1 MTAAAG
7 QTLSS
12 TDVFSIKSI
21 LVPLL
26 KRPRIAQLVK
36 WVVYCS
42 LIINFGIYLYDDW
55 AAFHSSLP
63 DDAPLSDVLER
74 FTTSVDM
81 LAWLGLVFL
90 FELET
95 YVLPDE
101 AFTPRVMK
109 AFLVARVICYVSIFL
124 AAYGYTVE
132 TLENYEITPADGV
145 TDLCQIADQGKFLQ
159 TDTINYVEI
168 TSENC
173 ADVATGPEFFTIAN
187 EVSLI
192 DAPTLAHVQ
201 WQGWIDVVNAYVWL
215 IVVALIEIE
224 VWLQGQ
230 DRFSSRLMKP
240 VRQIKSLGYVILSGN
255 AALWAATGYPM
266 YGWDAFLWIF
276 GFWAIELNLAEWE
289 LDRVK
294 ELRAA
299 AAART

>member
-1 MTAAAG
+1 MAESTGATIG
-7 QTLSS
+7 SNGTFTL
-12 TDVFSIKSI
+12 KSI

-26 KRPRIAQLVK
+26 KRPRIAQLIK
-36 WVVYCS
+36 WLVYGSLVV
-42 LIINFGIYLYDDW
+42 NFGIYVVDDW
-55 AAFHSSLP
+55 LAFHSSLP
-63 DDAPLSDVLER
+63 PDAPLADVLER
-74 FTTSVDM
+74 FSTSTDM

-101 AFTPRVMK
+101 AFTPLVVRS
-109 AFLVARVICYVSIFL
+109 FLVGRVICYVLIFL
-124 AAYGYTVE
+124 AAYGYTSE
-132 TLENYEITPADGV
+132 TLENYDTTEVSGL
-145 TDLCQIADQGKFLQ
+145 TDLCQIADSGRFVQ
-159 TDTINYVEI
+159 TDTITWVEI
-168 TSENC
+168 STANCGEIASGSTFYQIAQETS
-173 ADVATGPEFFTIAN
+173 V
-187 EVSLI
+187 I

-230 DRFSSRLMKP
+230 DRYSSRLLAP
-240 VRQIKSLGYVILSGN
+240 VRKIKTFGYFILSID
-255 AALWAATGYPM
+255 AVVWSVTGYPM

-294 ELRAA
+294 QLRATA
-299 AAART
+299 AAT